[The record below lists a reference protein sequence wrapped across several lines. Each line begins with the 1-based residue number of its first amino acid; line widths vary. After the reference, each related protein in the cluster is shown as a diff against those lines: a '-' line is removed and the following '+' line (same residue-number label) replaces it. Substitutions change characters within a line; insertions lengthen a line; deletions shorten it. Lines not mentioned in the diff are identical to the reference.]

1 MRVVGRDRLFV
12 VMVLPAFWPLVLDR
26 SALRLAW
33 SFTSIPGHLDG
44 PGNHTIA
51 SIVIRKAPKEHGL
64 HSLRDS
70 YTQVGDLYCSSRATK
85 ERVINV

>member
-1 MRVVGRDRLFV
+1 MRVFGCDRLFV
-12 VMVLPAFWPLVLDR
+12 VMVLPAFWPPVLDR

-70 YTQVGDLYCSSRATK
+70 STQVGDFWILDIYIYVT
-85 ERVINV
+85 